1 RSSFS
6 FLPASLTGNYPLGT
20 LDYTT
25 SPDHYKLIRSTG
37 RHAQPWPP
45 YGRAALHMGWL
56 IYARDYAY
64 KLSLMI
70 DTGCT
75 AYHRAMA
82 GYYCYTHSHRRPPLT
97 SDSSCVCTS

>member
-1 RSSFS
+1 MCFAIIGLMAAVISFS

-45 YGRAALHMGWL
+45 YGRAALH
-56 IYARDYAY
+56 
-64 KLSLMI
+64 LSLTI

-75 AYHRAMA
+75 AYHRAMT

-97 SDSSCVCTS
+97 SDSSRVCTS